1 MTVHP
6 GAGYG
11 VEGEVEDMTVELTR
25 RFRALHAGPGPL
37 LMANA
42 WDLGS
47 ARLLADLGFAALA
60 TTSSGFAQSLGRGD
74 GEVDRAAVLDHA
86 AALVA
91 AVGLPVSADLED
103 GYGAEPADAAETIAA
118 AVGAGLAGASIE
130 DFDPRGGRFH
140 DIGRARARIEA
151 AAEAAHRGPETLVL
165 TARAENF
172 VRGAPDLDDAIT
184 RLQAYQEAGADV
196 LYAPGITT
204 RDQIARVVAAVDR
217 PVNVLLTA
225 RTPPVP
231 VLAELGVARVS
242 VGGALA
248 AVAYE
253 AARDAAR
260 TLRDTGVLPAH
271 R

>member
-1 MTVHP
+1 
-6 GAGYG
+6 
-11 VEGEVEDMTVELTR
+11 MTVELTA

-47 ARLLADLGFAALA
+47 AHMLAELGFAALA
-60 TTSSGFAQSLGRGD
+60 TTSSGLAWSLGRSD

-86 AALVA
+86 ATLAA

-103 GYGAEPADAAETIAA
+103 GYGEEPADAAGTVAA
-118 AVGAGLAGASIE
+118 AVRAGLAGASIE
-130 DFDPRGGRFH
+130 DFDPRRGRFY
-140 DIGRARARIEA
+140 DIGHARAKVEA
-151 AAEAAHRGPETLVL
+151 AAEAAHRGPGSLVL

-172 VRGAPDLDDAIT
+172 VRGSVDLDDAIR

-204 RDQIARVVAAVDR
+204 RDQIERVVAAVDR

-248 AVAYE
+248 AVAYA

-260 TLRDTGVLPAH
+260 VFRDAGVLPAPPTTS
-271 R
+271 